1 MDSEQLVKELV
12 ADWNTAM
19 PLRRWWQKLADHGLA
34 FPAWP
39 TGCGGLGLSTEDAA
53 SLTRQVGKALGS
65 AGMIGPPPGL
75 GTLMGGPVIAQFG
88 TPEQQQRLLP
98 PLANGTEGWCQLFS
112 EPGAGSDLASIST
125 NAVRDGD
132 EWIVTGQKVW
142 TSGAHH
148 SKRGM
153 LIART
158 DWDQPKHRGITYFII
173 DMEQPGVEIRP
184 LRQMN
189 HKSHFFEVFFN
200 EARISDADRVSEVN
214 GGWAVAVATLG
225 YERSGL
231 SGHASG
237 AVRID
242 AGHLAG
248 NLDTPVGELVER
260 VRTAGDPEDESAPGS
275 FDSLRHL
282 AQQRGRLHDPNIR
295 DQLTQ
300 LYVHERIAS
309 MTQQRGA
316 AARRAGHAPGPE
328 SSTAKLWWTEGL
340 RVSRDLGLAILGPWG
355 TLIGPDTPAGGRVHT
370 FALSVPSASIAG
382 GSDEVQRN
390 IIGERSLGL
399 PKEPLLDVDLPF
411 REVRRS

>member
-1 MDSEQLVKELV
+1 VWWARAGRYRCNGDDTLGWQGVGQT
-12 ADWNTAM
+12 ATDWATAGVGYVDG
-19 PLRRWWQKLADHGLA
+19 RS
-34 FPAWP
+34 
-39 TGCGGLGLSTEDAA
+39 GGAQYGTED
-53 SLTRQVGKALGS
+53 
-65 AGMIGPPPGL
+65 
-75 GTLMGGPVIAQFG
+75 
-88 TPEQQQRLLP
+88 QQRRLLP

-132 EWIVTGQKVW
+132 EWIITGQKVW

-173 DMEQPGVEIRP
+173 DLEQAGVEIRP

-189 HKSHFFEVFFN
+189 FRSHFFEVFFD
-200 EARISDADRVSEVN
+200 EARVSDADRIGEVN

-231 SGHASG
+231 SAHASG

-248 NLDTPVGELVER
+248 HLDTPVGDLVRHAQTDGE
-260 VRTAGDPEDESAPGS
+260 PEDEAAAGN
-275 FDSLRHL
+275 FASLNQL
-282 AQQRGRLHDPNIR
+282 AQQLHRNHEATIR
-295 DQLTQ
+295 DQLIK
-300 LYVHERIAS
+300 LYVHERIAAF
-309 MTQQRGA
+309 TQQRVA
-316 AARRAGHAPGPE
+316 ALRRAGHAPGPE

-340 RVSRDLGLAILGPWG
+340 RLSRDLGMSILGPWG
-355 TLIGPDTPAGGRVHT
+355 SLLGADTPTAGQT
-370 FALSVPSASIAG
+370 QLFTLSVPSASIAG

-390 IIGERSLGL
+390 IIGERVLGL
-399 PKEPLLDVDLPF
+399 PKEPLIDADLPF